1 MRKFNQKDEALVQAG
16 VSLQILINSHEITVK
31 EAADSCNY
39 SIAAGYFNI
48 ITGLQMALKELGSR
62 FEDAGKPDKVRIGSF
77 FEAVNERLSWIREEE
92 KQYD

>member
-1 MRKFNQKDEALVQAG
+1 MKKYNQKDEALVQAG
-16 VSLQILINSHEITVK
+16 VSIQILINSNEITVK

-62 FEDAGKPDKVRIGSF
+62 FGDVGKPDKVRIASF
-77 FEAVNERLSWIREEE
+77 FQAVNDRFDWIREQE